1 MFMLIILSYQKKK
14 TAFFKFNSSDYL
26 DHIKVLLAEA
36 DTEALI

>member
-1 MFMLIILSYQKKK
+1 MFMLIILSYQKK